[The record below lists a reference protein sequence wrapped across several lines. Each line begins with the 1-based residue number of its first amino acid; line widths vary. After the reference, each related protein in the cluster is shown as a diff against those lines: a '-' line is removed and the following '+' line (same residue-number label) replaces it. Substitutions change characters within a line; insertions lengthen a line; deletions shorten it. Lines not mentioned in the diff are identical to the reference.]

1 MPRPGFS
8 GADNGLGTM
17 RNLELGEDVGD
28 VVAHGL
34 GVDVEPSGDLLV
46 IASPDYE
53 VEDPALAGGE
63 LK

>member
-1 MPRPGFS
+1 
-8 GADNGLGTM
+8 M